1 MILGV
6 TFAGASNTSIGSVSV
21 TTDSRVFTLTDDH
34 PEFNNILDMLKQNRL
49 AEAETALDRATA
61 VRAAAAQS
69 KFVIDGNVVVFD
81 GRDLPGV
88 MAEYIIRMHN
98 EGFDLGPLEK
108 FTENLYQNPSFRAIK
123 EAFLFIT
130 ANKMPITE
138 DGCFIGYRTV
148 TEDYKDIRTRT
159 FDNSVGAVVQ
169 EPRNLVDEDP
179 DRTCSNGLHVCSLG
193 YINGAGAGYGGSSNP
208 WIIVKVNPR
217 DVVAVPRDYNNTKL
231 RCCEFTVIGELDKS
245 KIKPE
250 DKKSYR
256 EDKAVFQETDA
267 ELIAAKKFYEL
278 GQKHRKNNDARGS
291 GNALTVASFNSVVEH
306 FEYDA
311 GYAGRPRT
319 VYKDLAK
326 TVTPVAAPAVVGN
339 AAHARKLFNEGR
351 YTDLINFKKEKRV
364 SFGRLGF
371 TVAEE
376 QLIEQNRNVNGAPAK
391 EVFVDSLGY
400 VVQEKLVFDKH
411 GYDQFGYRRSGYNRK
426 GLNRGALGFARST
439 ATQAPDAL
447 VLHKA
452 PAVGTVLSDV
462 QQRTIRVVDEH
473 LGVNADLE
481 DDLLDD
487 LGADS
492 LDTVE
497 LVMAF
502 EEEFGI
508 DIADDEAE
516 KSSTVIRDIA
526 RAIADKLT
534 PVATPT
540 PVAVTPVTVT
550 TVTGKS
556 AKYNEGYADGAA
568 ASRFLPTSTGGEYW
582 SGYCDAWAKNSNNS
596 AR

>member
-291 GNALTVASFNSVVEH
+291 GSALTSLSFNSNIDHNV
-306 FEYDA
+306 YIA
-311 GYAGRPRT
+311 GYEGRPRP
-319 VYKDLAK
+319 AA
-326 TVTPVAAPAVVGN
+326 TPVAAPAPTVAPAVGGN
-339 AAHARKLFNEGR
+339 AGHARKLFNEGR
-351 YTDLINFKKEKRV
+351 YTDLINFKKDKRV
-364 SFGRLGF
+364 GFGRLGF

-376 QLIEQNRNVNGAPAK
+376 QLIEQNRNINGTPAK
-391 EVFVDSLGY
+391 EVIVDSLGY
-400 VVQEKLVFDKH
+400 VVQEKLVFDRH
-411 GYDQFGYRRSGYNRK
+411 GYDQFGFRRSGLNRK
-426 GLNRGALGFARST
+426 GLNRGALGFAKGT

-447 VLHKA
+447 TLHKA
-452 PAVGTVLSDV
+452 PVAQKLTDV
-462 QQRTIRVVDEH
+462 QQRVIRLIDEH
-473 LGVNADLE
+473 LGVNADLD

-497 LVMAF
+497 LVMAI

-508 DIADDEAE
+508 EISDDEADN
-516 KSSTVIRDIA
+516 SSTGVG
-526 RAIADKLT
+526 AIAAAIQARL
-534 PVATPT
+534 ATPA
-540 PVAVTPVTVT
+540 PVVVTPVTVT
-550 TVTGKS
+550 TVAGKS
-556 AKYNEGYADGAA
+556 AKYNQGYADGVAA
-568 ASRFLPTSTGGEYW
+568 ARFLPTEVGGEYW
-582 SGYCDAWAKNSNNS
+582 TGYCDAWAKNPNNT

>member
-34 PEFNNILDMLKQNRL
+34 PDFNNILDMLKQNRL
-49 AEAETALDRATA
+49 DEAEVALDRATA
-61 VRAAAAQS
+61 VRAAVAQS
-69 KFVIDGNVVVFD
+69 KFVIDGNVVVFA
-81 GRDLPGV
+81 GRDLPTV

-98 EGFDLGPLEK
+98 EGFDLAPLEK
-108 FTENLYQNPSFRAIK
+108 FTENLYQNPSFRAIN

-159 FDNSVGAVVQ
+159 FDNSVGAVVK
-169 EPRNLVDEDP
+169 EARNLVDENP

-291 GNALTVASFNSVVEH
+291 GSALTSASFGSVADHNV
-306 FEYDA
+306 YIA
-311 GYAGRPRT
+311 GYDGLARP
-319 VYKDLAK
+319 AA
-326 TVTPVAAPAVVGN
+326 TPVAAPAPATAPVVGGN
-339 AAHARKLFNEGR
+339 AGHARKLFNEGNFAALMAFKR
-351 YTDLINFKKEKRV
+351 EKRVGFDRLGITAKEAEMVLAQPNRVGGAVTATPVAAPAARVVLTDVQRRVIDLIN
-364 SFGRLGF
+364 
-371 TVAEE
+371 
-376 QLIEQNRNVNGAPAK
+376 
-391 EVFVDSLGY
+391 D
-400 VVQEKLVFDKH
+400 
-411 GYDQFGYRRSGYNRK
+411 
-426 GLNRGALGFARST
+426 
-439 ATQAPDAL
+439 
-447 VLHKA
+447 
-452 PAVGTVLSDV
+452 
-462 QQRTIRVVDEH
+462 H
-473 LGVNADLE
+473 LCVNADLD
-481 DDLLDD
+481 DDLIAD

-497 LVMAF
+497 LVMAI
-502 EEEFGI
+502 EEEFGFE
-508 DIADDEAE
+508 IADEEAE
-516 KSSTVIRDIA
+516 KSSTIVRDIA
-526 RAIADKLT
+526 RAVADRLA
-534 PVATPT
+534 PP
-540 PVAVTPVTVT
+540 PVTTAPVSIT
-550 TVTGKS
+550 PITVHTVAGKS
-556 AKYNEGYADGAA
+556 AKYNQGYADGQAA
-568 ASRFLPTSTGGEYW
+568 TRFLPTEVGGEYW
-582 SGYCDAWAKNSNNS
+582 TGYCDAWGKNPNNT